1 MASQNRNLLI
11 LQPKIVPISL
21 NFMEAAVFK
30 KRIQNNSNKYLNKSI
45 NAHMEYANF
54 ESIITMSRLAR

>member
-30 KRIQNNSNKYLNKSI
+30 KRIQNNTNEYPNKSV
-45 NAHMEYANF
+45 NAYMEYANF
-54 ESIITMSRLAR
+54 